1 MGKLKY
7 EITKTEYQNVMHLRK
22 IIKNKAIDRKLRVIM
37 LRYEGYKNTEISE
50 ITEYTPNYIAK
61 LLKQFKEMGLKEYS
75 TSKNVGGNH
84 RLISEEKEDELLSNF
99 EQNAKKGQILSVNE
113 IKKLFD
119 EEIGKETYTSYIYR
133 LLHRKGYRKIMKK
146 QTSKKSKW
154 RGDRSLKKINDTV
167 KKLENDYPNKKVRL
181 MFEDEAG
188 FGRINK
194 PKYCWSKER
203 DLKYRV
209 IT

>member
-1 MGKLKY
+1 
-7 EITKTEYQNVMHLRK
+7 
-22 IIKNKAIDRKLRVIM
+22 
-37 LRYEGYKNTEISE
+37 
-50 ITEYTPNYIAK
+50 
-61 LLKQFKEMGLKEYS
+61 MGLKEYS

>member
-7 EITKTEYQNVMHLRK
+7 EITKTEYQNVMHFRK

-119 EEIGKETYTSYIYR
+119 E
-133 LLHRKGYRKIMKK
+133 KI
-146 QTSKKSKW
+146 Q
-154 RGDRSLKKINDTV
+154 RNIH
-167 KKLENDYPNKKVRL
+167 KLYLYAFTQK
-181 MFEDEAG
+181 
-188 FGRINK
+188 RI
-194 PKYCWSKER
+194 
-203 DLKYRV
+203 
-209 IT
+209 